1 MAGEPKVRARHMKS
15 MLAATGRLPGGG
27 GAAAR
32 ALVRPALLEQIE
44 QSSGVDWLPIE
55 SNLVVTRALHEV
67 LAPAAF
73 HLFFRDHLLESFQG
87 PLLKTMV
94 DTAVRIFGIDPASW
108 ARWVPKGWPL
118 VFKDGGT
125 WTVDRVE
132 PGHVAFRLEALPDA
146 CIRDRVW
153 LSSVASS
160 LSAIIELAKAKGGFD
175 LTDVDPVARRAS
187 FAMRWS

>member
-1 MAGEPKVRARHMKS
+1 MKS
-15 MLAATGRLPGGG
+15 VLAAAGRLPGGG
-27 GAAAR
+27 GSAAR
-32 ALVRPALLEQIE
+32 ALVRPALLAQIE
-44 QSSGVDWLPIE
+44 QSSGIDWLPLE

-94 DTAVRIFGIDPASW
+94 DTAMRIFGIDPGSW
-108 ARWVPKGWPL
+108 ARWVPKGWAL
-118 VFKDGGT
+118 VFKDTGA
-125 WTVDRVE
+125 WSVVRVE
-132 PGHVAFRLEALPDA
+132 LGEVTFRLEGLPDA

-160 LSAIIELAKAKGGFD
+160 LSAIIVLAKAKGGFE
-175 LTDVDPVARRAS
+175 LTDVDPVAVRATY
-187 FAMRWS
+187 AMRWS